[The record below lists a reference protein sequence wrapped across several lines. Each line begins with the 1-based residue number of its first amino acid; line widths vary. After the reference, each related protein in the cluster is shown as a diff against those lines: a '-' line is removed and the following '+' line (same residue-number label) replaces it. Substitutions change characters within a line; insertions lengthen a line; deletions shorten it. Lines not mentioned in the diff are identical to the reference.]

1 MNAIRGRLSEF
12 RCQDGLACNSPDP
25 ETTPPTSPEVFMNW
39 ALLFLAGILEIGW
52 AVGLKYTVGFTR
64 FWPTVATVA
73 AMIAS
78 LALLGLAVRG
88 LPLGTAYAIWTGVGT
103 VCHRNS

>member
-1 MNAIRGRLSEF
+1 
-12 RCQDGLACNSPDP
+12 
-25 ETTPPTSPEVFMNW
+25 MNW

-103 VCHRNS
+103 VGTAVLGMALLGEPANALRLGCIALIVGGIVGLKVLH

>member
-1 MNAIRGRLSEF
+1 
-12 RCQDGLACNSPDP
+12 
-25 ETTPPTSPEVFMNW
+25 MNW

>member
-1 MNAIRGRLSEF
+1 
-12 RCQDGLACNSPDP
+12 
-25 ETTPPTSPEVFMNW
+25 MNW

-52 AVGLKYTVGFTR
+52 AVGLKYTEGFTR

-103 VCHRNS
+103 VGTAVLGMALLGEPANALRLGCIALIVGGIVGLKVLH

>member
-1 MNAIRGRLSEF
+1 MHW
-12 RCQDGLACNSPDP
+12 
-25 ETTPPTSPEVFMNW
+25 V
-39 ALLFLAGILEIGW
+39 LLFLAGILEIGW
-52 AVGLKYTVGFTR
+52 AVGLKYTEGFTR

-88 LPLGTAYAIWTGVGT
+88 LPLGTAYAVWTGVGT
-103 VCHRNS
+103 VGTALLGMALLGEPANALRLGCIALIAGGIVGLKVLH